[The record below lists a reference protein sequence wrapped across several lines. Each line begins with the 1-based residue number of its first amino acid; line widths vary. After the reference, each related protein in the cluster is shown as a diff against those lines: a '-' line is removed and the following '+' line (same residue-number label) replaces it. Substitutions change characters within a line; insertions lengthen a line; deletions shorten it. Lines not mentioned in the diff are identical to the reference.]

1 MNCLH
6 QTDILPNASTMDWNL
21 VFSFISDQQLLI
33 MDATTDNLYLIT
45 IDQTISTVEHKQFSN
60 SSYPVNASTI
70 THNGHCQLILK
81 MVKPNMLKFFQI

>member
-6 QTDILPNASTMDWNL
+6 QTDILPHASTIDWDL

-33 MDATTDNLYLIT
+33 MDTTTENIYLIT
-45 IDQTISTVEHKQFSN
+45 IDQNNSSIEYQQFSN
-60 SSYPVNASTI
+60 SDYPVNACRI
-70 THNGHCQLILK
+70 MNNGYSQLILK